1 MLIKKINDL
10 SILNDTAL
18 NMYVSNL
25 FENNNSDEVFIYD
38 IEDNRIGQITPIE
51 FNEEKLMETFHY
63 KTRKV
68 IMSLNF

>member
-1 MLIKKINDL
+1 
-10 SILNDTAL
+10 
-18 NMYVSNL
+18 MYVSNL